1 MKWVIEILNNRLR
14 QMNDA
19 YEKYVLNGN
28 VNTDSPNAVE
38 NRKKAKQL
46 SNAIKILSAT
56 VNTSDGQLTIPAVIP
71 SVCDCCVPRPE
82 DPFEYD
88 NPICEKCGLPIKQTD
103 C

>member
-71 SVCDCCVPRPE
+71 SVCVGCIEADYRNEWVEPCHSCH
-82 DPFEYD
+82 
-88 NPICEKCGLPIKQTD
+88 NGSNKQTEV
-103 C
+103 

>member
-1 MKWVIEILNNRLR
+1 MKLDEDYKKVMNELQKNFGWSNIDILPESYQDLL
-14 QMNDA
+14 ND
-19 YEKYVLNGN
+19 
-28 VNTDSPNAVE
+28 TIMAVK
-38 NRKKAKQL
+38 N
-46 SNAIKILSAT
+46 
-56 VNTSDGQLTIPAVIP
+56 LTIQRVSN